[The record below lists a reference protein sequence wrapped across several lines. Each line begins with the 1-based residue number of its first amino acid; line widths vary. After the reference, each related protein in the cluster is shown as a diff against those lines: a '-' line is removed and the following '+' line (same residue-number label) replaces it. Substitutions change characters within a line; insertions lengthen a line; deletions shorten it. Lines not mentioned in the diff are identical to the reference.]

1 MEKLIERFFRYVK
14 ENTQSDPNTGLT
26 PSTPGQ
32 YVFSEKLAEELKELG
47 LQDVELDDN
56 GYLMA
61 TVPSNIDKD
70 VPVVG
75 FIAHVDT
82 SPDFSGK
89 HVKPRIVENYDGSDI
104 VLNEEEG
111 VVLGVKEFPELK
123 KYKGQDLIV
132 TDGKTLLG
140 ADDKAGVAEIVTA
153 MEILLNDP
161 ELKHGNIRVCFTPD
175 EEIGEGADNF
185 NVEKFGADFAYTLD
199 GGEIGELEYE
209 NFNAAGA
216 KITFKGQNVH
226 PGYAK
231 HKMRNS
237 IRIANQFIT
246 MLPRHETPEHTEGYE
261 GFFHLM
267 SITGDV
273 EKTELQY
280 IIRDFYRD
288 RFERRKKEMEHL
300 VRKINKEFGEGTA
313 SVELKDQYYNMRE
326 KIEPEKYIVDIAEQA
341 MKDVGVKPIIRPIR
355 GGTDGSRLSFMGLP
369 TPNIFAGGHNF
380 HGRFEFVPVQSM
392 QKAVE
397 VVLRITKL
405 ITQK

>member
-1 MEKLIERFFRYVK
+1 MEKLVDRFFRYVK

-26 PSTPGQ
+26 PSTLGQ
-32 YVFSEKLAEELKELG
+32 YAFSEKLAEELKRIG
-47 LQDVELDDN
+47 FRDVELDDN

-89 HVKPRIVENYDGSDI
+89 HVNPRIVENYDGSDI

-111 VVLGVKEFPELK
+111 VVLGIKEFPELL

-153 MEILLNDP
+153 METLLNDP
-161 ELKHGNIRVCFTPD
+161 GIRHGKIRVCFTPD

-185 NVEKFGADFAYTLD
+185 NVERFGADFAYTID

-216 KITFKGQNVH
+216 KVTFKGQNVH

-261 GFFHLM
+261 GFYHLM
-267 SITGDV
+267 SINGNV

-280 IIRDFYRD
+280 IIRDFDRD
-288 RFERRKKEMEHL
+288 RFERRKKEMEHI

-326 KIEPEKYIVDIAEQA
+326 KIEPVKYIVDIAEQA
-341 MKDVGVKPIIRPIR
+341 MKDVGVEPIIRPIR

-392 QKAVE
+392 EKAVE
-397 VVLRITKL
+397 VILKITEL
-405 ITQK
+405 VTER